1 MNQEQFLNT
10 VTELAPMILSVIGAM
25 LGLIVSSFAALLRY
39 GWKLHNKR
47 MAMMTSALEQLAKA
61 VGKYEETNHK
71 DHSKL
76 WDAIL
81 GLRAEL
87 QLSTQ
92 KSDHIKAGLHQLE
105 GALGM
110 QVSRVDT
117 YVERMGRVDAKL
129 DRIFSF
135 IDAPKRATDG

>member
-1 MNQEQFLNT
+1 MNQEQFLKA

-61 VGKYEETNHK
+61 VGKYEETNHQ

-92 KSDHIKAGLHQLE
+92 KSDHIKAGLHKLE